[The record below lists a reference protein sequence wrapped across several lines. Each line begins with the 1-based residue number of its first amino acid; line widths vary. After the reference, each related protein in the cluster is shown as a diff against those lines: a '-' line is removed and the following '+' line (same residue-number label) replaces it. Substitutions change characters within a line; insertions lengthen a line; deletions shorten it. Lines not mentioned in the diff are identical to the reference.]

1 MVIDTS
7 ALVAILNDEPER
19 PGLAA
24 AIERDPARLVS
35 AVSLFEASVVVQ
47 ARYGEDGVDDL
58 DLLLAKMGA
67 EIVAFLPEDVPL
79 VRQAYRDYGKGR
91 DRAGLNFGDC
101 FAYALSVKTGEPLL
115 YKGDDF
121 ARTDVAAVALRG
133 DAADSR

>member
-19 PGLAA
+19 AGLAE
-24 AIERDPARLVS
+24 AIERDPVRLVS
-35 AVSLFEASVVVQ
+35 AVSLFEASIVVQ

-58 DLLLAKMGA
+58 DLLLAKIDA
-67 EIVAFLPEDVPL
+67 EVVAFLPEDVPL
-79 VRQAYRDYGKGR
+79 ARQAYRDYGKGR

-121 ARTDVAAVALRG
+121 AHTDVASATVA
-133 DAADSR
+133 AATED